1 MKKNEYVRLKVVSII
16 IGAVVVSLS
25 ALVLVE
31 TNSNP
36 ANVMVEMVGKN
47 ATIIEPEI
55 SGQKKQ
61 AEYEIEIQVTTASD
75 IWIQDSVA
83 EMQFQ
88 KPSTGFIYRI
98 VGTEF
103 HGESEAFISEDTVD
117 PSRRINGVFKINEKS
132 SERFTV
138 RVQII
143 PDKNGIFA
151 LRLQEIQYA
160 IAGSKKMY
168 SVALPELKF
177 ETKRQ
182 PIY

>member
-16 IGAVVVSLS
+16 IGAVVVLLS

-31 TNSNP
+31 SNP
-36 ANVMVEMVGKN
+36 NPADVVVEMVSMSVT
-47 ATIIEPEI
+47 AIEPEI
-55 SGQKKQ
+55 PGQKKET
-61 AEYEIEIQVTTASD
+61 EYEIEIQVTAASD

-83 EMQFQ
+83 EMQFP

-103 HGESEAFISEDTVD
+103 YEASEAFISDDTVD
-117 PSRRINGVFKINEKS
+117 SSQRINGLFKVKGKS

-143 PDKNGIFA
+143 PDKHGIFA
-151 LRLQEIQYA
+151 LCLQEVQYA
-160 IAGSKKMY
+160 IAGNKKLY
-168 SVALPELKF
+168 SVALPALKF

-182 PIY
+182 SIN